1 MQWLALLACAS
12 LPAEALLRRAPE
24 AEPNTFGLDAA
35 TWDGWEEPEADA
47 QSPAPLTSANASNSS
62 FFADAAAHHG
72 GPHIQ
77 VLGLFNTGTNLMQK
91 LMAKNFPSAHFGP
104 SPSSFWK
111 HAKPSAMSRL
121 KPALQRSGAV
131 GVAVI
136 RDPMSWLQSME
147 KAPYDLGN
155 CVHSYNWLTASCTL
169 PAPCSG
175 PPASNCVHAAHQGP
189 MTFSSVPAFWNE
201 WTKDYDNLN
210 QFGFSK
216 FVVVRYEDVVL
227 HTEQVLAEIATTAG
241 LPKPSYVV
249 QQHAPA
255 KMHGQ
260 SNGRAAAIQKL
271 KSKSYLRLYSPQ
283 GRKAA
288 CARLD
293 KTVMAR
299 HDYHDCD
306 GQL

>member
-1 MQWLALLACAS
+1 MQWLALLACAA
-12 LPAEALLRRAPE
+12 LPAEALLRRAPAE
-24 AEPNTFGLDAA
+24 EPNMYGIDAA
-35 TWDGWEEPEADA
+35 TWDGWDEPAADD
-47 QSPAPLTSANASNSS
+47 QSPAPLSSANATNSTS
-62 FFADAAAHHG
+62 FSTASHHG
-72 GPHIQ
+72 PRLQ
-77 VLGLFNTGTNLMQK
+77 VLGLFNTGTNLVQK
-91 LMAKNFPSAHFGP
+91 LMMKNFPTAHFGP
-104 SPSSFWK
+104 GPTSFWK

-121 KPALQRSGAV
+121 KSTLQSSGVV

-136 RDPMSWLQSME
+136 RDPMSWLQSMK

-175 PPASNCVHAAHQGP
+175 PPASNCAQAAHQGP

-201 WTKDYDNLN
+201 WTKDYDKLN
-210 QFGFSK
+210 TFGFQK

-227 HTEQVLAEIATTAG
+227 QTEQVLADIATAAG
-241 LPKPSYVV
+241 LPAPAMVM

-255 KMHGQ
+255 KTHGA

-271 KSKSYLRLYSPQ
+271 RSKSYLRLYSPQ
-283 GRKAA
+283 NRKAA

-293 KTVMAR
+293 KPLMAK

-306 GQL
+306 GQ